1 MLSQTTEYALRA
13 MACLALTADQ
23 RVSSSALAERTQA
36 PPDYLSKVLQSLTA
50 AGLVDGRRGVGGGY
64 RLAHAPGDVQ
74 LMEIINAVGPL
85 ERITTCPLG
94 LKTHGSNLCPL
105 HRKMD
110 EAVAAVTGIFE
121 NVTLA
126 DLLNQPGK
134 NTPLC
139 ETRAATPLT
148 VGGLTNGPASAV
160 RKKAR

>member
-1 MLSQTTEYALRA
+1 VFSQTTEYALRA
-13 MACLALTADQ
+13 MACLALTGNQ
-23 RVSSSALAERTQA
+23 RVSSGALAERTQA

-64 RLAHAPGDVQ
+64 RMAHEPGDVQ
-74 LMEIINAVGPL
+74 LLEIINAVSPL

-110 EAVAAVTGIFE
+110 EAVAAVTRIFE

-126 DLLNQPGK
+126 DLLNQPGA

-139 ETRAATPLT
+139 ETRASASLT
-148 VGGLTNGPASAV
+148 VGGRANGTASAG